1 MGTVNSTN
9 IVQKQFTGQ
18 CGQFT
23 RVTDPG
29 RALLGYLE
37 ALRGAT
43 LMVLLRRP
51 AKKRE
56 ITDRGIV
63 HYSFSRNAIR
73 VRRGICS
80 KSSYP

>member
-51 AKKRE
+51 
-56 ITDRGIV
+56 DRGIV
-63 HYSFSRNAIR
+63 HCSFSRNGIR
-73 VRRGICS
+73 VRREICS